1 MGAVPF
7 QQYDAPAYGA
17 VAVTPND
24 GTVLKT
30 SSGRPFRGL
39 YVGGAGDVTVRMLDG
54 SIQTFKAVPVGTT
67 LAIQFD
73 QVHATSTTATLMI
86 ALY

>member
-7 QQYDAPAYGA
+7 QNYDAPAYGA
-17 VAVTPND
+17 VTVTPAD
-24 GTVLKT
+24 GTIL
-30 SSGRPFRGL
+30 SNNPGRPFRGL
-39 YVGGAGDVTVRMLDG
+39 YVGGAGNVTVRMLDG
-54 SIQTFKAVPVGTT
+54 HTVTFNAVPVGTT

-73 QVHATSTTATLMI
+73 QVHATGTTATLLV